1 MKKLLPIT
9 LAATLPLALVA
20 QDNTS
25 DGENAAETARD
36 RSMIV
41 GFLEDNLSGAGRDIR
56 IEGFKGLL
64 SSTATMDELTIADET
79 GVWFTLRDA
88 ELNWS
93 RTALLAGRLEVT
105 RIAAGEILF
114 DRLPVAGQ
122 EEGVDLPDPEAKPFS
137 LPDLPVSIDIGVIEA
152 ERVRLGAPVLKLG
165 EAVEISLTGSAR
177 LKDGSGETALEI
189 ARIDGTEGA
198 FSLSASFDNASEELF
213 LDLSLAEGP
222 GGIVSTLANLPGSPS
237 LALTAKGSGP
247 LDGFATDITLATQ
260 GQERLTGRV
269 ALTAEPDPETPD
281 APAPR
286 RFAADLSGD
295 LTPLFSAEYARFFG
309 PSSTLTAQGLSY
321 PEGGFD
327 LERFALSTRTLSLVG
342 ATNIAADGWPN
353 SFSLSGTLESPDDRP
368 VLLPFGS
375 SRSMVQHAEILANY
389 DVTRGQSW
397 SASLD
402 MQEYAQDGLDIGS
415 ARLGAQGTIT
425 RQRRETGTDAGTIL
439 GAIKARFGLTVQD
452 FASEDPALQEAVG
465 SAPALTGQVFWRE
478 GQPFV
483 IESLEAR
490 TDATR
495 ATASGSIDG
504 FDDGFEFT
512 GRMTL
517 DTPRLARFAAL
528 SGQDLSGALS
538 ATAKGSLSPLNG
550 TFDIDMEATG
560 TDLKFGIEQL
570 DALTG
575 GESLLSVGVKRDETG
590 LTLRPTTLNT
600 RALDVEAEGQLTTES
615 GALSLTARL
624 DDVAR
629 LGVALSGPL
638 SIEAQMNH
646 AGAETPWSAQA
657 EMTGP
662 GGSDAKLSGTLAQ
675 DFATAAL
682 SLTGTAPL
690 GLSNRL
696 TSAALTQGTTSFDF
710 AVNGPLALSS
720 VSGEVQVNSGARVVI
735 STAGLALT
743 VDLGVVTLNGDQAQ
757 LDFAASADTGGSLST
772 SGRIGLTGTLPA
784 SLTIG
789 LNALGLTDPQLYST
803 TLDGDLSFDGGLA
816 GGGNIAGTLTLGR
829 TDVTVSPAALGSG
842 GDIPEITHVG
852 ASSAVTTTRDRAGLI
867 LSESG
872 GSSAAYGLDLTIR
885 APNQIFI
892 RGRGLDAELGGQ
904 LRLRGTTADVI
915 PVGQFS
921 LIRGRLSLLGK
932 RITMEEGFV
941 TLQGELDPT
950 MRLVAATETD
960 TMTVQLIT
968 EGPLSSPELTLSSSP
983 ELPQDE
989 ILAQLLFGKD
999 LTEISAF
1006 QAAQMADAVAT
1017 LTGGGSGLVGSIRDS
1032 FGLDDLDLQTS
1043 EEGGSS
1049 LKLGKY
1055 ISDKVYT
1062 DVTIDNEGQSV
1073 INLNLDASR
1082 NVTIKGSAS
1091 SDGDTGVGVFFE
1103 RDY

>member
-9 LAATLPLALVA
+9 LAATLPLTLAA
-20 QDNTS
+20 QDSVNEADNT
-25 DGENAAETARD
+25 AETARD

-56 IEGFKGLL
+56 IEGFNGLL
-64 SSTATMDELTIADET
+64 SSTATMDELTIADAD

-93 RTALLAGRLEVT
+93 RKALLAGRLEVT
-105 RIAAGEILF
+105 RIAAGEIVF
-114 DRLPVAGQ
+114 DRLPVAG
-122 EEGVDLPDPEAKPFS
+122 EDTGVDLPDPEAKPFS
-137 LPDLPVSIDIGVIEA
+137 LPDLPVSIDIGAIEA
-152 ERVRLGAPVLKLG
+152 ERVHLGAPVLKLG
-165 EAVEISLTGSAR
+165 EAVEISLTGSAK
-177 LKDGSGETALEI
+177 LKDGSGDTALEI
-189 ARIDGTEGA
+189 TRIDGTEGA
-198 FSLSASFDNASEELF
+198 FSLAAAFDNTSEELL

-260 GQERLTGRV
+260 GEERLTGRV
-269 ALTAEPDPETPD
+269 ALTAEPDEEAPD

-286 RFAADLSGD
+286 RFSADLSGD

-309 PSSTLTAQGLSY
+309 PSSTLTAQGVSY

-342 ATNIAADGWPN
+342 ATTIAADGWP
-353 SFSLSGTLESPDDRP
+353 SAFSLSGTLESPDDRP
-368 VLLPFGS
+368 VLLPFGA
-375 SRSMVQHAEILANY
+375 SRSMVEHAEILANY
-389 DVTRGQSW
+389 DVARGQSW
-397 SASLD
+397 SAAID
-402 MQEYAQDGLDIGS
+402 MQGYAQDGLDIGS

-425 RQRRETGTDAGTIL
+425 RQRNDTGTVL
-439 GAIKARFGLTVQD
+439 GAIKARFGLAVQG
-452 FASEDPALQEAVG
+452 FASDDPALQEAVG
-465 SAPALTGQVFWRE
+465 TAPALTGQVFWRE
-478 GQPFV
+478 GEPFV

-504 FDDGFEFT
+504 LDAGFEFT
-512 GRMTL
+512 GRMSL

-560 TDLKFGIEQL
+560 TDLKIGTDQI

-575 GESLLSVGVKRDETG
+575 GESVLNVGVKRDATG
-590 LTLRPTTLNT
+590 LTLRPTRLKT
-600 RALDVEAEGQLTTES
+600 RALDVAAEGQLATES
-615 GALSLTARL
+615 GALSLTAQL

-638 SIEAQMNH
+638 NLKTEMRH
-646 AGAETPWSAQA
+646 TGTETPWTAQA
-657 EMTGP
+657 DMTGP
-662 GGSDAKLSGTLAQ
+662 GGSTAALSGTLTQ

-682 SLTGTAPL
+682 ALTGSAPL

-696 TSAALTQGTTSFDF
+696 TSAALTQGTTRFDL

-720 VSGEVQVNSGARVVI
+720 VSGQVQVNSGARVVI
-735 STAGLALT
+735 SSAGLALT
-743 VDLGVVTLNGDQAQ
+743 VDRGVVSLDGDQAQ
-757 LDFAASADTGGSLST
+757 LDFAARADTGGSLTT
-772 SGRIGLTGTLPA
+772 SGQIGLTGTLPA
-784 SLTIG
+784 NLDIG
-789 LNALGLTDPQLYST
+789 LNGLGLSDPQLYST
-803 TLDGDLSFDGGLA
+803 TIDGDLSFDGGLA

-829 TDVTVSPAALGSG
+829 TDVTVSPSALGSG
-842 GDIPEITHVG
+842 GDIPEIAHVG

-867 LSESG
+867 ASANG
-872 GSSAAYGLDLTIR
+872 GDGTTAYGLDLTLR

-921 LIRGRLSLLGK
+921 LIRGRLSILGK
-932 RITMEEGFV
+932 RITMKEGAV

-950 MRLVAATETD
+950 MRLVAETETE

-983 ELPQDE
+983 SLPQDE

-1017 LTGGGSGLVGSIRDS
+1017 LTGGGGGLVGSIRDS

-1055 ISDKVYT
+1055 ISDKIYT
-1062 DVTIDNEGQSV
+1062 DVTIDNAGQSV

-1082 NVTIKGSAS
+1082 HVTVKGSAS

>member
-9 LAATLPLALVA
+9 LAATLPLTLAA
-20 QDNTS
+20 QDSVNEADNT
-25 DGENAAETARD
+25 AETARD

-56 IEGFKGLL
+56 IEGFNGLL
-64 SSTATMDELTIADET
+64 SSTATMDELTIADAD

-93 RTALLAGRLEVT
+93 RKALLAGRLEVT
-105 RIAAGEILF
+105 RIAAGEIVF
-114 DRLPVAGQ
+114 DRLPVAG
-122 EEGVDLPDPEAKPFS
+122 EDTGVDLPDPEAKPFS
-137 LPDLPVSIDIGVIEA
+137 LPDLPVSIDIGAIEA

-165 EAVEISLTGSAR
+165 EAVEISLTGSAK
-177 LKDGSGETALEI
+177 LKDGSGDTTLEI
-189 ARIDGTEGA
+189 TRIDGTEGA
-198 FSLSASFDNASEELF
+198 FSLTAAFDNTSEELS

-260 GQERLTGRV
+260 GEERLTGRV
-269 ALTAEPDPETPD
+269 ALTAEPDEEAPD

-286 RFAADLSGD
+286 RFSADLSGD

-309 PSSTLTAQGLSY
+309 PSSTLTAQGVSY

-342 ATNIAADGWPN
+342 ATTIAADGWP
-353 SFSLSGTLESPDDRP
+353 SAFSLSGTLESPDDRP

-375 SRSMVQHAEILANY
+375 ARSMVEHAEILANY

-397 SASLD
+397 SASVD
-402 MQEYAQDGLDIGS
+402 MAGYAQDGLDIGS

-425 RQRRETGTDAGTIL
+425 QNRDDAGTVL
-439 GAIKARFGLTVQD
+439 GAIKARFGLTVQG
-452 FASEDPALQEAVG
+452 FASDDPALQEAVG
-465 SAPALTGQVFWRE
+465 TAPALTGQVFWRE
-478 GQPFV
+478 GEPFV

-504 FDDGFEFT
+504 LDAGFEFT
-512 GRMTL
+512 GRMSL

-528 SGQDLSGALS
+528 SGQNLSGALS

-550 TFDIDMEATG
+550 TFDIDMAATG
-560 TDLKFGIEQL
+560 TDLAFGIEQL

-575 GESLLSVGVKRDETG
+575 GESTLSVGVKRDETG
-590 LTLRPTTLNT
+590 LTLRPTSLKT
-600 RALDVEAEGQLTTES
+600 RALDVAAEGQLTTES

-638 SIEAQMNH
+638 SLDAQMSH
-646 AGAETPWSAQA
+646 TGAETPWTA
-657 EMTGP
+657 EADMTGP
-662 GGSDAKLSGTLAQ
+662 GGSTAALSGTLAQ

-682 SLTGTAPL
+682 ALTGSAPL
-690 GLSNRL
+690 GLSNKL
-696 TSAALTQGTTSFDF
+696 TSAALTQGMTSFDL

-720 VSGEVQVNSGARVVI
+720 VSGQVQINSGARVVI
-735 STAGLALT
+735 SSAGLALT
-743 VDLGVVTLNGDQAQ
+743 VDRGVVTLNGEQAK
-757 LDFAASADTGGSLST
+757 LDFAASADTGGGLTT
-772 SGRIGLTGTLPA
+772 SGQIGLTGALPA
-784 SLTIG
+784 NLDIG

-803 TLDGDLSFDGGLA
+803 TIDGDLSFDGGLA
-816 GGGNIAGTLTLGR
+816 GGGTIAGTLTLGQ
-829 TDVTVSPAALGSG
+829 TDVTVSPSALGSG
-842 GDIPEITHVG
+842 GDIPEMTHVG
-852 ASSAVTTTRDRAGLI
+852 ASSTVTTTRDRAGLI
-867 LSESG
+867 VSESG

-932 RITMEEGFV
+932 RITMEEGSV

-950 MRLVAATETD
+950 MRLVAETETD

-999 LTEISAF
+999 ISEISAF

-1043 EEGGSS
+1043 EEGDTS
-1049 LKLGKY
+1049 LKVGKY
-1055 ISDKVYT
+1055 ISDKIYT
-1062 DVTIDNEGQSV
+1062 DVTIDNAGQSV

-1082 NVTIKGSAS
+1082 HVTIKGSAS